1 MSFPLTPANNQV
13 TLENGISYTYNA
25 SRGAWFRT
33 PATALASLTSNTF
46 TVLNSII
53 FSDGTSQTSAAS
65 PTDSYARS
73 TANSA
78 SSNTVIIQGVDTA
91 QNTRMT
97 IIEGVDTTQNT
108 NITIATNAATGAF
121 AQANITAG
129 GLTTANSRITIA
141 EGVDLAQNTRM
152 SIIEGVDTTQNTNIT
167 NADTKAQAAF
177 DKANTSITTSG
188 GSITGSLNVSQN
200 LTVSGNLSVLGTTTS
215 INTQQ
220 YEVVDPMIKLAIGNY
235 TTDQID
241 IGFAGH
247 YNDGANAH
255 TGLVRDF
262 ATKDYFLFQGYTP
275 ELSGNNNIDINHASF
290 ATANLRASLLRGNV
304 IATTVNIDGKD
315 QTSVDATQNTNI
327 TAADAKAQAAFNKAN
342 DAYTLAN
349 TANATASSG
358 GGGGSISGT
367 FTTYIDKFTGNGSQ
381 TQFILSTTP
390 DSENQTMVFLN
401 GVYQNKDTY
410 SVSGANVVFTDTATA
425 NDTIEVTTFVKVI
438 NVNSSMYRTR
448 IYQGDGSTTT
458 FTISSGY
465 TANTILLFNNGVAQ
479 FPVDD
484 YTVSGTTLT
493 YVLPPGS
500 DETIQIRELPLNTLV
515 PATQALMRRYTANG
529 VQTQFTVTSGQT
541 ANSMFVYEN
550 GICQVPINDYT
561 VNGTILTFTT
571 APIANVVVQIREL
584 SI

>member
-235 TTDQID
+235 VTDQVD